1 MTRHGRNAAEGAAVG
16 RDQVAEGGRDQVAE
30 GGRDPVEAEA
40 DARRW
45 EEEE

>member
-16 RDQVAEGGRDQVAE
+16 DQVAE

-40 DARRW
+40 DAHRW
-45 EEEE
+45 EEEG